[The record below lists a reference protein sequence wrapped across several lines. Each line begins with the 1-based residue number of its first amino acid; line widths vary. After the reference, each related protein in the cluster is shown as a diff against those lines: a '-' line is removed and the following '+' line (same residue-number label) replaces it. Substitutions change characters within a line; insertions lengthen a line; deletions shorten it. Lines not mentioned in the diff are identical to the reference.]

1 MAKKKKVIIG
11 IAGIL
16 VVVAAVVAAIVI
28 IKPGKKAEPKKEA
41 QMKEE
46 QQQEE
51 PKVYDFSADYSHI
64 ATGEVNAGVSV
75 HDPSVFKAGDTYY
88 IYGSHM
94 VGAYTKNLRTWTGY
108 GNGYTKNNAIY
119 GNLFAEGSHVFDY
132 AGNGNSFIPTDDGG
146 THVWAP
152 DVIYNKTTGLW
163 YLYYCT
169 TSTWNAS
176 NLCYGVSDKPE
187 GPYEWKG
194 ALIYSGFNK
203 NQIEQ
208 TNVLN
213 YVSREHAEKNYCG
226 DGWNYSDW
234 PNALDPSVFYDEDG
248 RMWMVYGSWS
258 GGIFI
263 LELDVNTGEVIHP
276 EADPANSVDP
286 YFGKKLMGGRHKS
299 IEGPYILYDSVSGY
313 YYLFVSYGSL
323 TADGGY
329 QIRVFRS
336 DKPDGD
342 YVDMNGTNYM
352 GSGSH
357 ATYGLKMSGNYM
369 LPSLKKAYKATGHN
383 SAFVD
388 DDGKMYVVYHTRFAN
403 SGEFHEPRVKQFFVN
418 EEGWPCMLPYATNG
432 ETISET
438 GYEKKDVAGAYYVVN
453 QGITINKTI
462 AEPFKLILE
471 TDGKVYGEGIEGT
484 WEMKKD
490 TYYMKLTYNN
500 VEYSG
505 VFCKMPDE
513 AGTEV
518 MTFSAVGNNETIWGV
533 MYPGTPTTIQESLVE

>member
-1 MAKKKKVIIG
+1 MAKKKKALIGVSSAIGLLAIAAVII
-11 IAGIL
+11 
-16 VVVAAVVAAIVI
+16 VV
-28 IKPGKKAEPKKEA
+28 IKSGKKD
-41 QMKEE
+41 
-46 QQQEE
+46 E

-64 ATGEVNAGVSV
+64 ATGTVNPRVSV

-94 VGAYTKNLRTWTGY
+94 VGAYSKDLRTWTRY
-108 GNGYTKNNAIY
+108 GNGYTENNAIY

-132 AGNGNSFIPTDDGG
+132 AGNGDSFIPTDDGG

-163 YLYYCT
+163 YIYYCT

-194 ALIYSGFNK
+194 ALIYSGFDK
-203 NQIEQ
+203 SQLAE
-208 TNVLN
+208 TNVLD
-213 YVSREHAEKNYCG
+213 YVSEEYAIENYCG
-226 DGWNYSDW
+226 TGWKYKKW
-234 PNALDPSVFYDEDG
+234 PNAIDPSVFYDEDD

-263 LELDVNTGEVIHP
+263 LELNPATGEVIHP
-276 EADPANSVDP
+276 EADPENNVDP
-286 YFGKKLMGGRHKS
+286 YFGKKLMGGGHKS
-299 IEGPYILYDSVSGY
+299 IEGPYILYDNKSGY

-336 DKPDGD
+336 DKPDGE

-352 GSGSH
+352 GTGNH
-357 ATYGLKMSGNYM
+357 ATYGIKMSGNYM

-383 SAFVD
+383 SAFID
-388 DDGKMYVVYHTRFAN
+388 DDGKMYVVYHTRFEN
-403 SGEFHEPRVKQFFVN
+403 SGENHSPRVKQFFLN
-418 EEGWPCMLPYATNG
+418 EEGWPCMLPYATDG

-453 QGITINKTI
+453 QGTAINKDI

-484 WEMKKD
+484 WEMKKN

-505 VFCKMPDE
+505 VFCKMSDE

-518 MTFSAVGNNETIWGV
+518 MTFSAVGNNETVWGV
-533 MYPGTPTTIQESLVE
+533 MYPGTPTTVQTSVAE